1 MISENYESGQE
12 ELEEQN
18 EQDDTIDIDIISND
32 KEKKDKRG
40 LLHGRL
46 KKVLLLSGV
55 FTLIL
60 LLLTVWLIFTKSGR
74 KVIYRIAGGVIYDG
88 LNKEDDLISPV
99 ILPLDEQA
107 YNTKKNE
114 VNDLITQET
123 SIDYEANL
131 KIRVEPRSE
140 DYVSNYLIFGI
151 EEIEN
156 AKNTDTIMIASI
168 NTKDDT
174 IKLTS
179 LLRDTYIEMEGSHP
193 NKLNSFFAIGG
204 AKALVDV
211 IEENYRIKIDGYA
224 CINFESFEKVIDYI
238 GGIPI
243 ELGKE
248 EAHYLNTTNYISNP
262 SNRTVKAGMNVLN
275 GNQALGYCRI
285 RGVKTLGGATD
296 DYGRTLR
303 QRRVLSAIF
312 NKYKSKGFLE
322 LLFLSNE
329 ILGYVKTDVSRSQIE
344 KALEDIIENKI
355 TTMDTKRIPVNGAFE
370 DPIEYNDISY
380 PLVLDWDANIMEL
393 YQFIFLDTKEEAMV
407 NLEKYR

>member
-123 SIDYEANL
+123 RIDYEANL

-312 NKYKSKGFLE
+312 NNYKSKGFLE

>member
-123 SIDYEANL
+123 RIDYEANL